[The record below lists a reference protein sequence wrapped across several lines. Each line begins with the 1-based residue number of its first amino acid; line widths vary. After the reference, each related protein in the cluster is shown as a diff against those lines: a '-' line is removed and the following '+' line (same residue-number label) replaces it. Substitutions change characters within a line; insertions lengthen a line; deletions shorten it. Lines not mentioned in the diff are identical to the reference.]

1 MTPMIRIVLAVVAGG
16 VAGTIANSIIVT
28 LLVDAADFVPLATSP
43 GRLAVAILV
52 AALLP
57 IIAARLT
64 GGAEAA
70 ASIIA
75 LTVIPS
81 ILAKLVF
88 GLGASWLF
96 VLVVNAVYAVVA
108 WAVYHAIAGWGRTP
122 PLSSHR

>member
-1 MTPMIRIVLAVVAGG
+1 MTPTIRIVLAVVAVG
-16 VAGTIANSIIVT
+16 VVGTIANSIIVA
-28 LLVDAADFVPLATSP
+28 LLVEAANFVPLATSP
-43 GRLAVAILV
+43 GRLTVAIVV

-57 IIAARLT
+57 IIAMRLT

-75 LTVIPS
+75 LTLIPS

-88 GLGASWLF
+88 GLGAGWLF
-96 VLVVNAVYAVVA
+96 VLFVNAVYAVAA

-122 PLSSHR
+122 PPASRR